1 MDRTQELTRLSN
13 RINNNHSHA
22 ACAHILPTKRGHTA
36 CNVNRNVHR
45 GDVPMSMMN
54 GVRGRAQYVYEEDE
68 DVWYVYTKHTHTN
81 VYAYCVLRMYR
92 VYDTY
97 GM

>member
-1 MDRTQELTRLSN
+1 
-13 RINNNHSHA
+13 
-22 ACAHILPTKRGHTA
+22 
-36 CNVNRNVHR
+36 
-45 GDVPMSMMN
+45 MSMMN

-97 GM
+97 AM